1 MHLLTRRR
9 FLRLLAAGSGVP
21 VLSSCHS
28 KANPPP
34 ILDIP
39 GRIVNPSPIPAH
51 LMRTEHTWENFPRPV
66 GPAYDVVIVGGGV
79 SGLCAA
85 WKLRRAGVDR
95 FLLLELEGELGGTSI
110 ATSSRGIVY
119 PWGAHYINIPPAE
132 ADCVHEVLQDLGII
146 EGYDARGLPLIG
158 PQHFLRWPH
167 ERLFKEEKWGL
178 GLDPFAEADK
188 EEREILQ
195 AFEDDMLR
203 WTLYRGKDG
212 RRAFAMPLLYSSSDS
227 SVRQLDGITMADYL
241 RSRGWKSRLL
251 DWLVDYACRDDY
263 GSLSTQVSAWA
274 GIHYFAC
281 RFYDYRLREEYPADT
296 LTWPEGNAYLVGGL
310 SRQLEADQFR
320 TGILVLRIEQEAD
333 GVRLGYADLDAGT
346 SGSILSKSII
356 YAGKL
361 YTAPFVVAG
370 LPSGSRQAMSSATY
384 SPWLVAAVHL
394 MRPFHEAEVGMA
406 WDNILF
412 DSPSVGYVA
421 ANHQNTR
428 KGSSTVLVY
437 YLPFVE
443 EVDIARRELLLR
455 DQRYWSARIAQD
467 LLAAHPDLEELIER
481 IDIYRWGHA
490 MMRPGPGSIWGE
502 ESLLRRRPFGG
513 VFFASCDATGLPLF
527 EEACFGGIRA
537 AEQSM
542 DHLGL
547 SYETS
552 LKGMPGG

>member
-1 MHLLTRRR
+1 MKGKFFRPLRRTC
-9 FLRLLAAGSGVP
+9 S
-21 VLSSCHS
+21 
-28 KANPPP
+28 
-34 ILDIP
+34 
-39 GRIVNPSPIPAH
+39 
-51 LMRTEHTWENFPRPV
+51 V
-66 GPAYDVVIVGGGV
+66 GP
-79 SGLCAA
+79 
-85 WKLRRAGVDR
+85 
-95 FLLLELEGELGGTSI
+95 FT
-110 ATSSRGIVY
+110 
-119 PWGAHYINIPPAE
+119 
-132 ADCVHEVLQDLGII
+132 
-146 EGYDARGLPLIG
+146 
-158 PQHFLRWPH
+158 
-167 ERLFKEEKWGL
+167 
-178 GLDPFAEADK
+178 
-188 EEREILQ
+188 
-195 AFEDDMLR
+195 
-203 WTLYRGKDG
+203 RGKDG

-346 SGSILSKSII
+346 SRFNPQQKHHLCRQVVH
-356 YAGKL
+356 A
-361 YTAPFVVAG
+361 APFVVAG
-370 LPSGSRQAMSSATY
+370 LPSRVAPGDVLCITY

-394 MRPFHEAEVGMA
+394 MRPIPEADVEMA

-421 ANHQNTR
+421 ANHQNR
-428 KGSSTVLVY
+428 RNRSSTVLVY

-443 EVDIARRELLLR
+443 EVDRARRELLLR
-455 DQRYWSARIAQD
+455 DQRYWSGRIAQD
-467 LLAAHPDLEELIER
+467 LLAAHPGLEELIER

-490 MMRPGPGSIWGE
+490 MMRPGPGCIWGE
-502 ESLLRRRPFGG
+502 ESLLRRRPLGG

-537 AEQSM
+537 AEQCM

>member
-1 MHLLTRRR
+1 
-9 FLRLLAAGSGVP
+9 
-21 VLSSCHS
+21 
-28 KANPPP
+28 
-34 ILDIP
+34 
-39 GRIVNPSPIPAH
+39 
-51 LMRTEHTWENFPRPV
+51 
-66 GPAYDVVIVGGGV
+66 
-79 SGLCAA
+79 
-85 WKLRRAGVDR
+85 
-95 FLLLELEGELGGTSI
+95 
-110 ATSSRGIVY
+110 
-119 PWGAHYINIPPAE
+119 
-132 ADCVHEVLQDLGII
+132 
-146 EGYDARGLPLIG
+146 
-158 PQHFLRWPH
+158 
-167 ERLFKEEKWGL
+167 
-178 GLDPFAEADK
+178 
-188 EEREILQ
+188 
-195 AFEDDMLR
+195 
-203 WTLYRGKDG
+203 
-212 RRAFAMPLLYSSSDS
+212 
-227 SVRQLDGITMADYL
+227 MADYL

-320 TGILVLRIEQEAD
+320 TGVLVLRIEQEAD

-346 SGSILSKSII
+346 FGSILGKSII

-370 LPSGSRQAMSSATY
+370 LPSGSRRAMSSATY

-394 MRPFHEAEVGMA
+394 MRPFHEAKVGMA

-421 ANHQNTR
+421 ASHQDTR
-428 KGSSTVLVY
+428 KRSSTVLVY